1 MNCQIIFLDRDNKRK
16 LASASLSCYL
26 QFLWKKLSLPYK
38 LLKYFLIYLYF
49 NEANQ
54 VVLFTLFSRKN
65 VLKSQNWSKIHFK
78 INQKI
83 LKAWKNNFN
92 SLTNVLS
99 VGEDL
104 LGTFCKIF
112 RLQSFVFQEIIE
124 KTMFSKDF
132 TSYLRIIY
140 IRNHFCTM
148 LFRSSL

>member
-1 MNCQIIFLDRDNKRK
+1 MKEIIESWLVIAFKLSWIVKSYFLTETIKKSWRQLLS
-16 LASASLSCYL
+16 LAIYN
-26 QFLWKKLSLPYK
+26 FYEKLSLPYK

-65 VLKSQNWSKIHFK
+65 VLKSQNWSKIHFQ

-112 RLQSFVFQEIIE
+112 RLQSCV
-124 KTMFSKDF
+124 S
-132 TSYLRIIY
+132 
-140 IRNHFCTM
+140 RNHWKNNV
-148 LFRSSL
+148 

>member
-1 MNCQIIFLDRDNKRK
+1 MNSQIIFLDGDNKTK
-16 LASASLSCYL
+16 LVSASFSCYL
-26 QFLWKKLSLPYK
+26 QFLWKKLSLAYK

-65 VLKSQNWSKIHFK
+65 VLKSQNWSKMLFQ

-112 RLQSFVFQEIIE
+112 RLQSCV
-124 KTMFSKDF
+124 S
-132 TSYLRIIY
+132 
-140 IRNHFCTM
+140 RNHWKNNYV
-148 LFRSSL
+148 